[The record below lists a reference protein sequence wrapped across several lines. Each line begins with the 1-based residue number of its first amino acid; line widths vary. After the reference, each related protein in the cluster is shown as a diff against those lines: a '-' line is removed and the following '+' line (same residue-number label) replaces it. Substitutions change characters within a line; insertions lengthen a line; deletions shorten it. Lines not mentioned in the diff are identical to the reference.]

1 VFIVK
6 ELASSLNI
14 LRCMFAMIAMRKE
27 NMTEIKIR
35 GQPTINSQVCKF
47 IVDRPIIKMG
57 DSAYFRKGME
67 GKSRLPK
74 SLFKL
79 GYLTKIG
86 IEGDTLVLTSDMKD
100 ISWSEK
106 GKDIGKVIRDFLALD
121 VPPIVLEAVEEQD
134 DEVFKEVEDLIEN
147 LVNPSVGMHGG
158 FVKLIRVMNG
168 KAYVTMGGGC
178 QGCSAASVTLKQ
190 GVESMIVAKVDEIME
205 VVDITNHDA
214 GVNPYYEKGVN
225 TTQVGPS
232 PMVQGCGCSSGGSCD
247 C

>member
-1 VFIVK
+1 MSRVNGDVSYAHPKNGNGI
-6 ELASSLNI
+6 
-14 LRCMFAMIAMRKE
+14 RKHRS
-27 NMTEIKIR
+27 MSEIKIR

-168 KAYVTMGGGC
+168 KAYVSMGG
-178 QGCSAASVTLKQ
+178 
-190 GVESMIVAKVDEIME
+190 
-205 VVDITNHDA
+205 
-214 GVNPYYEKGVN
+214 
-225 TTQVGPS
+225 
-232 PMVQGCGCSSGGSCD
+232 
-247 C
+247 

>member
-1 VFIVK
+1 
-6 ELASSLNI
+6 
-14 LRCMFAMIAMRKE
+14 MFVMIAMRKE

-35 GQPTINSQVCKF
+35 GVPTASPTVCKF
-47 IVDRPIIKMG
+47 VIDRPIIKMG

-74 SLFKL
+74 KLFELDYIK
-79 GYLTKIG
+79 KVG
-86 IEGDTLVLTSDMKD
+86 IEGDTIILTAYEWGDNYIDWPS
-100 ISWSEK
+100 K
-106 GKDIGKVIRDFLALD
+106 GKEVGKVIRDFLKLD

-158 FVKLIRVMNG
+158 MVRLIKVVNG
-168 KAYVTMGGGC
+168 KAYVVMGGGC

-190 GVESMIVAKVDEIME
+190 GVESMIVAKVDEITE
-205 VVDITNHDA
+205 VVDITNHEA
-214 GVNPYYEKGVN
+214 GTNPYYEKGVN

-232 PMVQGCGCSSGGSCD
+232 PMVKGCGCSSGGGCD